1 MGQPRMSSLLAK
13 SSEFAMTGF
22 GGWMKAMI
30 RSELSHC
37 GAAGPE
43 WLVGWFKLRR
53 GEYLILNSRP
63 VPCST
68 FISGIVCTTVLQHS
82 LSYILQ
88 QSLSYNGKVCRMGQC
103 IVLQQC
109 PSFSFNNF
117 GWIKPACAW
126 RYLQW
131 DHRYLKLTNCPTLL
145 IKTISWKC
153 QFIFWGQIRN
163 VIDVVKI
170 LFRYRCMI
178 QIWIFDSYFV

>member
-1 MGQPRMSSLLAK
+1 
-13 SSEFAMTGF
+13 MTGF

-82 LSYILQ
+82 LPYILQHSLSYILQ
-88 QSLSYNGKVCRMGQC
+88 HSLPYNGKVCRMGQC

-117 GWIKPACAW
+117 GWIKLAW

-131 DHRYLKLTNCPTLL
+131 DYCYLKLTNCPTLL
-145 IKTISWKC
+145 FKAISWQC
-153 QFIFWGQIRN
+153 QFIFGGQIRIVN
-163 VIDVVKI
+163 HNLWSISWKYYLDTDIEFRFGYLI
-170 LFRYRCMI
+170 LI
-178 QIWIFDSYFV
+178 LSNW